1 MNALIRRLFKQ
12 TRSLMNCLKRE
23 TSRNEILSIICT
35 SPETKLIAI
44 GPIIQPIIVAI
55 GHATL
60 QARRRPHQ
68 LLFPACQLGSM
79 LAGST

>member
-35 SPETKLIAI
+35 SPETKVIAI
-44 GPIIQPIIVAI
+44 GPIRQPIIVAI
-55 GHATL
+55 GHATGT
-60 QARRRPHQ
+60 QTVT
-68 LLFPACQLGSM
+68 PAPLRFMSVRVNVG
-79 LAGST
+79 G